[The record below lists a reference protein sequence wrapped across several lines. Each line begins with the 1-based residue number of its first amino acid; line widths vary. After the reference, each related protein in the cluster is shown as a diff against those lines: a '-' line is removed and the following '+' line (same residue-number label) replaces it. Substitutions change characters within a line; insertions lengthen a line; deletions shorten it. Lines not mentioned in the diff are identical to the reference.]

1 MGAAL
6 VLGAPGDGTAKLLDT
21 SGELVAHALQL
32 AEVEQ
37 PRGVLDWHRT
47 ISEWGCDVGEAFGH
61 KLRELTLEPLHLT
74 PQLSP
79 GRPLGSYGV
88 R

>member
-1 MGAAL
+1 MGVAL
-6 VLGAPGDGTAKLLDT
+6 VLAAPGDGAAELLDT
-21 SGELVAHALQL
+21 PGELVAHALQL

-37 PRGVLDWHRT
+37 TRRVLDRHRT
-47 ISEWGCDVGEAFGH
+47 ISEWGCDVGEALGH
-61 KLRELTLEPLHLT
+61 QLRELTLEPLHLS

-79 GRPLGSYGV
+79 GRPLGGYGV